1 MSRTSLSYLSVLQTL
16 PCSEKIILP
25 FASHTKTWRLKK
37 GSSSPRASLRKLASF
52 PSSESNS
59 RLKRKTSG
67 NSVDDELGV
76 AELEYRLVKEEMA
89 LLTLQEKHW
98 ESAQLKSTD
107 VQSDRSPLDPC
118 GSLRSVRP
126 HHCRGGSQAEAGAHL
141 RGGQAQQSRGGE
153 GHGRPAHRQV
163 AKGV

>member
-1 MSRTSLSYLSVLQTL
+1 MEAQERVQLSKSIAQKV
-16 PCSEKIILP
+16 
-25 FASHTKTWRLKK
+25 RLI
-37 GSSSPRASLRKLASF
+37 SQLREQL
-52 PSSESNS
+52 EI
-59 RLKRKTSG
+59 KRKTSG

-98 ESAQLKSTD
+98 ESAQLKNTD

-126 HHCRGGSQAEAGAHL
+126 HHCREAARL
-141 RGGQAQQSRGGE
+141 RLELTSVVGKLNRAVEERATAAQLTDRLQKECDELR
-153 GHGRPAHRQV
+153 AQNRQLKLQV
-163 AKGV
+163 LSLLCLHKSILPQVSS